1 MCQCML
7 SMRQGLRRASRTLV
21 LLCKQHGAGR
31 RCQRSAAL
39 TSKLEGA
46 VRIFEV
52 AGVAQAPAY
61 CGGEPPRRVPSAS
74 PGPSGPRWEPGGPAV
89 HPALRG

>member
-1 MCQCML
+1 MCML

-52 AGVAQAPAY
+52 TVAGVAQAPGLLRRRA
-61 CGGEPPRRVPSAS
+61 PR
-74 PGPSGPRWEPGGPAV
+74 GPAT
-89 HPALRG
+89 AQGDKQRRK